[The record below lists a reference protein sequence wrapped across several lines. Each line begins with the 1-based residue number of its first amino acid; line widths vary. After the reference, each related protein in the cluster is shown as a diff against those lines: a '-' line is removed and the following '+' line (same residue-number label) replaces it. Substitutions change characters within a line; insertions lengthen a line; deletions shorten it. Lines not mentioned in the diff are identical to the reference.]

1 MVTACTVSNDFSR
14 SKNVEENNTRKTKK
28 KGRNLSSF
36 LDCLRRRPGFVL
48 LLLPAAL
55 LASFY
60 AVSSEEDYDFDP
72 RYLYN
77 NNDDDDDDNNEAR
90 LDAQGKKY
98 KCQPIRRKGK
108 KLFSFFLSSL
118 HQRRWTGI

>member
-1 MVTACTVSNDFSR
+1 MHGARKNMVTTCTASNDLGR

-55 LASFY
+55 LASLY

-72 RYLYN
+72 RYFYN
-77 NNDDDDDDNNEAR
+77 NNDDDDDDNDEDDEAR
-90 LDAQGKKY
+90 LDS
-98 KCQPIRRKGK
+98 KGK
-108 KLFSFFLSSL
+108 KQKRNLFEE
-118 HQRRWTGI
+118 